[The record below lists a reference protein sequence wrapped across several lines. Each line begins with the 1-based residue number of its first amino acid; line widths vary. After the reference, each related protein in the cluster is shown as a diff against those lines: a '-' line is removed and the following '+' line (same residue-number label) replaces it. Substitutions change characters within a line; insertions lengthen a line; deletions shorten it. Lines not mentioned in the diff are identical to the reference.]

1 MIFIYIFKRNLS
13 MQYGRNLGSVL
24 ALQKRDRNDKKKE
37 WKVK

>member
-1 MIFIYIFKRNLS
+1 LFIVYNASKSDEKI
-13 MQYGRNLGSVL
+13 L